1 MLLRRQG
8 SATDPRDETFR
19 DTQGL
24 ALKGL
29 VDGMKA
35 AVMVLAAVV
44 VATSGVMADEMPKGL
59 WRHPHPLTHHTN
71 RVERTAGRRLLKAA
85 TALPT
90 RYDSRDID
98 GQGTTYLT
106 PVRNQNPYG
115 TCWAFASM
123 VGIEYLMNRDE
134 GITADL
140 SVNNLVNLHGFAAA
154 YNQGGLP
161 DFAVAVFLRED
172 GPVTAALD
180 PYKRPGLS
188 VRERGVRI
196 PRKVAMLPRWTTS
209 VPGDLMTTQLESV
222 KRGVMTYGPLTIS
235 YYHSDSYLKG
245 ANYYYTGAKG
255 ANHSVAVVG
264 WDDDYP
270 AANFKTPPPA
280 NGAFIIRNSWGTSW
294 GEKGYFYLSYYDTS
308 LCRDGNIAWA
318 RLSDGSDYG
327 HVYQLD
333 PYGYVMSYGTDIPS
347 DTAFGAN
354 VFTAWTDETLTAFGF
369 YALAENT
376 TYEVTVV
383 IDPQFET
390 DGSLSGTMTPVKKGV
405 CADVGFEVLDFDREV
420 AVGAVTN
427 FAIAVKLTT
436 PNYAYPIAVMCNA
449 KFSDGSP
456 YLERVVPMPGVSY
469 FGAGE
474 TTADAEWEEMSGDG
488 DFFCC
493 KVYAKAKVPSATS
506 SGETSVPYRWLDLY
520 SNSTA
525 LYANCLTNYYYG
537 AYNALGEHLAAN
549 GVRIEESFARGLDPD
564 NAAETNL
571 LATISF
577 DAGGKPVIGVSP
589 KNTALWDYTILGSRN
604 LRDWAVR
611 SDTDLFFKVNV
622 TPK

>member
-1 MLLRRQG
+1 MVR
-8 SATDPRDETFR
+8 
-19 DTQGL
+19 L
-24 ALKGL
+24 AI
-29 VDGMKA
+29 A
-35 AVMVLAAVV
+35 LAAVV
-44 VATSGVMADEMPKGL
+44 VATGGVMAEAMPTGL

-85 TALPT
+85 AALPT
-90 RYDSRDID
+90 RYDLRDID

-123 VGIEYLMNRDE
+123 AGIEYLMNRDE
-134 GITADL
+134 GIAADL

-161 DFAVAVFLRED
+161 DLAVAVFLRED

-180 PYKRPGLS
+180 PYRRPGLS

-196 PRKVAMLPRWTTS
+196 PRTVALLPRWTTS
-209 VPGDLMTTQLESV
+209 VPGDLMTAQLESV

-235 YYHSDSYLKG
+235 YYHSDSFLKG
-245 ANYYYTGAKG
+245 ATYYYTGAKD

-264 WDDDYP
+264 WDDNFSTN
-270 AANFKTPPPA
+270 NFKTPPPA
-280 NGAFIIRNSWGTSW
+280 NGAFIIRNSWGASW
-294 GEKGYFYLSYYDTS
+294 GENGYFYLSYYDTS

-354 VFTAWTDETLTAFGF
+354 VFTARADETLTAFGF
-369 YALAENT
+369 YALAKNT
-376 TYEVTVV
+376 TYEATVV
-383 IDPQFET
+383 IDPQFEP
-390 DGSLSGTMTPVKKGV
+390 DGSLTGAMTPVKTGT
-405 CADVGFEVLDFDREV
+405 CADVGYEVLDFDQEV
-420 AVGAVTN
+420 AVGAGTN
-427 FAIAVKLTT
+427 FAIVVKLTT
-436 PNYAYPIAVMCNA
+436 PNYVYPIAVMCNEN
-449 KFSDGSP
+449 FSDGSP
-456 YLERVVPMPGVSY
+456 YLERVVPVPGVSY
-469 FGAGE
+469 FGEGS
-474 TTADAEWEEMSGDG
+474 TPADAEWEEMSGDG

-506 SGETSVPYRWLDLY
+506 SGTTCVPYSWLDLY

-537 AYNALGEHLAAN
+537 AYNALGEHVAAN
-549 GVRIEESFARGLDPD
+549 GKRIEESFARGLDPD
-564 NAAETNL
+564 NSAETNL
-571 LATISF
+571 FATITF
-577 DAGGKPVIGVSP
+577 DPDGKPVIGVSP
-589 KNTALWDYTILGSRN
+589 KNTALWTYTILGSCN
-604 LRDWAVR
+604 LRDWAVC
-611 SDTDLFFKVNV
+611 SDADLFFKVSV
-622 TPK
+622 APK

>member
-1 MLLRRQG
+1 
-8 SATDPRDETFR
+8 
-19 DTQGL
+19 
-24 ALKGL
+24 
-29 VDGMKA
+29 
-35 AVMVLAAVV
+35 MVLATVA
-44 VATSGVMADEMPKGL
+44 VATCSAIADEMPKGL
-59 WRHPHPLTHHTN
+59 CRHPHPLTHHTN

-85 TALPT
+85 APLPP
-90 RYDSRDID
+90 RYDLRDID

-134 GITADL
+134 GIAADL

-161 DFAVAVFLRED
+161 ELAVAVFLRED

-196 PRKVAMLPRWTTS
+196 PRKVVMLPRWTTS
-209 VPGDLMTTQLESV
+209 VPGDLMSGQLESV

-235 YYHSDSYLKG
+235 YFHSDSYLKG
-245 ANYYYTGAKG
+245 ATYYYTGVNG
-255 ANHSVAVVG
+255 ANHTVAVVG

-270 AANFKTPPPA
+270 AANFKTQPPA
-280 NGAFIIRNSWGTSW
+280 NGAFIIRNSWGASW
-294 GEKGYFYLSYYDTS
+294 GDKGYFYLSYYDTS

-333 PYGYVMSYGTDIPS
+333 PYGYVDSVGSDVPS
-347 DTAFGAN
+347 ETAFGAN
-354 VFTAWTDETLTAFGF
+354 IFTARADEALTAFGF

-376 TYEVTVV
+376 TYEASVV
-383 IDPQFET
+383 VDPHFDSFGT
-390 DGSLSGTMTPVKKGV
+390 LSGTTTQVKTGV
-405 CADVGFEVLDFDREV
+405 CADVGYEVIDFDQEV
-420 AVGAVTN
+420 TVGAGTN
-427 FAIAVKLTT
+427 FTIVVKLTT
-436 PNYAYPIAVMCNA
+436 PNYAYPIPIMCNA
-449 KFSDGSP
+449 YFDDGSP

-469 FGAGE
+469 FGDGE
-474 TTADAEWEEMSGDG
+474 TPADAEWEEMADDG
-488 DFFCC
+488 YFFCC

-506 SGETSVPYRWLDLY
+506 SGMTSVPYRWLDLY

-525 LYANCLTNYYYG
+525 KYVNCLTNYYYG
-537 AYNALGEHLAAN
+537 AYNALGEHVAAN
-549 GVRIEESFARGLDPD
+549 GVRVEESFARGLDPD

-577 DAGGKPVIGVSP
+577 DSDGKPVIGVSP
-589 KNTALWDYTILGSRN
+589 KNTALWDYAILGSRN
-604 LRDWAVR
+604 LRDWAIR

-622 TPK
+622 VPK

>member
-1 MLLRRQG
+1 MVR
-8 SATDPRDETFR
+8 
-19 DTQGL
+19 L
-24 ALKGL
+24 AI
-29 VDGMKA
+29 
-35 AVMVLAAVV
+35 AVAAVV
-44 VATSGVMADEMPKGL
+44 VATGGVMAEAMPTGL

-85 TALPT
+85 AALPT
-90 RYDSRDID
+90 RYDLRDID

-123 VGIEYLMNRDE
+123 AGIEYLMNRDE
-134 GITADL
+134 GIAADL

-161 DFAVAVFLRED
+161 DLAVAVFLRED

-209 VPGDLMTTQLESV
+209 VPGDLMTAQLESV

-235 YYHSDSYLKG
+235 YYHSDSFLKG
-245 ANYYYTGAKG
+245 ATYYYTGAKD

-264 WDDDYP
+264 WDDNFSTN
-270 AANFKTPPPA
+270 NFKTPPLA
-280 NGAFIIRNSWGTSW
+280 NGAFIIRNSWGASW
-294 GEKGYFYLSYYDTS
+294 GEGGYFYLSYYDTS

-354 VFTAWTDETLTAFGF
+354 VFTARADETLTAFGF
-369 YALAENT
+369 YALAKNT
-376 TYEVTVV
+376 TYEATVV
-383 IDPQFET
+383 IDPQFEP
-390 DGSLSGTMTPVKKGV
+390 DGSLTGAMTPVKTGT
-405 CADVGFEVLDFDREV
+405 CADVGYEVLDFDQEA
-420 AVGAVTN
+420 AVGAGTN
-427 FAIAVKLTT
+427 FAIVVKLTT
-436 PNYAYPIAVMCNA
+436 PNYVYPIAVMCNEN
-449 KFSDGSP
+449 FSDGSP
-456 YLERVVPMPGVSY
+456 YLERVVPVPGVSY
-469 FGAGE
+469 FGEGS
-474 TTADAEWEEMSGDG
+474 TPADAEWEEMSGDG

-493 KVYAKAKVPSATS
+493 KVYARAKDPSATS
-506 SGETSVPYRWLDLY
+506 SGTTCVPYSWLDLY

-537 AYNALGEHLAAN
+537 AYNALGEHVAAN
-549 GVRIEESFARGLDPD
+549 GKRIEESFARGLDPD
-564 NAAETNL
+564 NSAETNL
-571 LATISF
+571 FATITF
-577 DAGGKPVIGVSP
+577 DPDGKPVIGVSP
-589 KNTALWDYTILGSRN
+589 KNTALWTYTILGSCN
-604 LRDWAVR
+604 LRDWAVC
-611 SDTDLFFKVNV
+611 SDADLFFKVSV
-622 TPK
+622 APK